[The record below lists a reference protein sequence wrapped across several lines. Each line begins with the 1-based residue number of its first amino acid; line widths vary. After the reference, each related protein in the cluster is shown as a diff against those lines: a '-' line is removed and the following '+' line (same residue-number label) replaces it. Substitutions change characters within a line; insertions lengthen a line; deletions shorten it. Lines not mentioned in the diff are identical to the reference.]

1 MENWV
6 FALVVLG
13 FGIFLAILVDRMR
26 ARARV
31 PGAKRAWTDK
41 EREKSKWLS
50 YWYTGRFPSKED
62 LDREEEEAG
71 KEDESEDADDTEKTE
86 GPKSTDNQRET
97 DIKREAGQAEGR
109 RGPKF

>member
-6 FALVVLG
+6 FALIVLG
-13 FGIFLAILVDRMR
+13 FGVFLAILVDRMR
-26 ARARV
+26 ARTRV
-31 PGAKRAWTDK
+31 PGANRSWTDK

-71 KEDESEDADDTEKTE
+71 AEDEAADDEVDDEEAASGERGERKDSAKQPGKGQAGGRH
-86 GPKSTDNQRET
+86 GPKS
-97 DIKREAGQAEGR
+97 
-109 RGPKF
+109 